1 MQNVNTSIGREKRK
15 ELINNLKFVLGA
27 ELLEDY
33 TFNQTKDLNQGVN
46 KTNSFGVRIGGD
58 IEFRY
63 EINNLFYANAELLP
77 SLKYN
82 KSISGST
89 ISKNYGYNTERI
101 SFGFGNNSAL
111 LSFGIKF

>member
-1 MQNVNTSIGREKRK
+1 MNLFVIICYTKIIKFMQNVNTSVGREKRK

-27 ELLEDY
+27 ELLADY

-46 KTNSFGVRIGGD
+46 KTNSFGVGIEVDIG
-58 IEFRY
+58 FRY

-82 KSISGST
+82 NSRSGST
-89 ISKNYGYNTERI
+89 ISKK
-101 SFGFGNNSAL
+101 L
-111 LSFGIKF
+111 WL